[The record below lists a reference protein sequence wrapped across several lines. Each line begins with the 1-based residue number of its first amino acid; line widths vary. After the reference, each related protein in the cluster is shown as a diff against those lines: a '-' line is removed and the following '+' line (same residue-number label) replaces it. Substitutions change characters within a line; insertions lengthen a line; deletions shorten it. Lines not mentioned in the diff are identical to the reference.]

1 MDPIEQV
8 INTAKLSAM
17 TEDQKSRAE
26 IAFFVYTSLKI
37 QYAQNHVKK
46 LQDIIRGLTLSE
58 EQKNTLENTL
68 GDDYAEIQH
77 LMSSLNVECEAQLL
91 EALKRKLG

>member
-1 MDPIEQV
+1 MDPIEQI
-8 INTAKLSAM
+8 INTAKFSAM
-17 TEDQKSRAE
+17 TED
-26 IAFFVYTSLKI
+26 
-37 QYAQNHVKK
+37 
-46 LQDIIRGLTLSE
+46 
-58 EQKNTLENTL
+58 QKNTLENTL